1 MKITAVNSY
10 TNHTNALKQTDN
22 KKNEKK
28 YVSFGF
34 GEDYGGDPFP
44 MPKCDGDGDG
54 ASFGRV
60 IKDALLV
67 FFAPITLP
75 IITYRIHLKD
85 KKEDEMYRRML
96 DFKVDDDGNAIKPED
111 RDEDKR
117 NVG

>member
-1 MKITAVNSY
+1 MRITPVNSY
-10 TNHTNALKQTDN
+10 TNRTNKLQNSDKIS
-22 KKNEKK
+22 EKK
-28 YVSFGF
+28 HVTFGF

-44 MPKCDGDGDG
+44 MPECDGDGDG
-54 ASFGRV
+54 ASFGRI

-96 DFKVDDDGNAIKPED
+96 DFKVDDDGNEIKPED
-111 RDEDKR
+111 KDDKKR
-117 NVG
+117 KNVG